1 VDGVTIIDESL
12 LIPFKARAFLDLS
25 ARLESGEKV
34 DSKNIK
40 KHRNDVFRL
49 VQLLSEGVAIEVSAP
64 IRDDLRRFVEEAQAD
79 GTLDPK
85 AFDVPFTRDE
95 AVEILRAAYALT

>member
-1 VDGVTIIDESL
+1 ML
-12 LIPFKARAFLDLS
+12 ARKQA
-25 ARLESGEKV
+25 KKI

-49 VQLLSEGVAIEVSAP
+49 AQLLPADASIKLADP
-64 IRDDLRRFVEEAQAD
+64 IRDDLQKFLAAAQAD
-79 GTLDPK
+79 GALDPK

-95 AVEILRAAYALT
+95 AVAVLRQAYGLA